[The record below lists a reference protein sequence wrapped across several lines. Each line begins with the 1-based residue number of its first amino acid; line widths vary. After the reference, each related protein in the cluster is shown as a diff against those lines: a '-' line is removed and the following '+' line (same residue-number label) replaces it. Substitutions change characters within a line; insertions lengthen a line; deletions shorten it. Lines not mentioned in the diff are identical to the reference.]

1 MSVTWSFALLYY
13 DSSYFSVWI
22 QPKLFLYFCRMCKMM
37 EHMCGDWSTS
47 TNLHTVTCVWTCWW
61 VWGNKAYVVHVRL
74 YTHTHTHVWRLKHF
88 NKPTYCNMCLSMLMG
103 LGKQGLCC
111 ICKTLHTHTHMCGD
125 WNTSTNPHTV
135 TCVWTCWCDLESKDS
150 YTHVNI
156 YQQILTWL

>member
-1 MSVTWSFALLYY
+1 LSVTWSFALLYY

-74 YTHTHTHVWRLKHF
+74 YT
-88 NKPTYCNMCLSMLMG
+88 Y
-103 LGKQGLCC
+103 
-111 ICKTLHTHTHMCGD
+111 THTHMCGD
-125 WNTSTNPHTV
+125 WSTSTNLHTV
-135 TCVWTCWCDLESKDS
+135 TCVWACWWVWGNKAYVVYVRL
-150 YTHVNI
+150 YTHIHTCVETETL
-156 YQQILTWL
+156 QQTRIL